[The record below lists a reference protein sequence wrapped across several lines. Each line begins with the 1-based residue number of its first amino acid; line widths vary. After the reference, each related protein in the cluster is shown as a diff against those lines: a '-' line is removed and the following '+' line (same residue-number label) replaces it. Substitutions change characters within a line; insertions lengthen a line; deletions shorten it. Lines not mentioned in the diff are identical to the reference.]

1 MRIAHIS
8 DVHIRNLKYHR
19 EYRAVFEDMYKRLEE
34 LKPDLIVNTGDSAH
48 TKTQISPEFV
58 EMMSDHLQR
67 TSEIAPYHLILGN
80 HDLNLMNSDRQ
91 DAITP
96 IVESINNPEIHLHKK
111 SGRVILP
118 PQDINEARTVNL
130 WVFGIGDQDNYPK
143 PTDWGQHEDDLNI
156 GLFHGSIK
164 SCVTDSNWRMTHTE
178 HDISIFEGLDYVL
191 MGDIHKQQFLDPA
204 GKIGYAGS
212 LIQQNFGEDFDKGML
227 VWDILN
233 KREHK
238 TFPVYLHGSRK
249 FYTLRLTDELRVPD
263 VQIDEG
269 SRIRIAPPMAMT
281 LVQQKEIE
289 KQVKKRF
296 KPHDVI
302 TLSAVNIGG
311 QSATIGKRTVD
322 IENLRQL
329 PIQERLIRDFLKSR
343 VNSHT
348 MMDRILELNRKY
360 QVSFDQT
367 DETSR
372 NVSWRINSIAWGNLF
387 NYGENN
393 VVDFSNIRGLTG
405 IFAPNGKGKSN
416 FIDVLMETCFDK
428 VTKGI
433 SKNIFLIND
442 NKEAATMIADLT
454 AEDKNFV
461 IERTIERLKY
471 GQRKFEKEKE
481 WGKTTCNFY
490 ELDTAGG
497 KELLNDTLRPGTERS
512 IRSKLGNFEDFMLTG
527 FCSQWNTMDIIACRE
542 TDRKKILFKF
552 LDLDIF
558 EQKGLM
564 ARDESKEWYKR
575 LQILEGDGI
584 EEQATRY
591 KRRIEQLQNEIWTI
605 EQEMDGT
612 KLKVAELEKGIIAL
626 HSQKV
631 KVDCDVDPVKA
642 SAREQRAEQ
651 ELKSLQTAVVE
662 KQKEILNGEQL
673 LGATTLPVWDR
684 AALQATREQL
694 SKLNKELGGI
704 QREREKAEQQYSTH
718 RKSVVLLK
726 EVPCG
731 DEYPQC
737 KFLVNAFDSQKKL
750 PVWSDDLNELR
761 RQEQGVQEQA
771 EAAHKK
777 ASELEQLEKQE
788 VQRDKLEASLGNAKL
803 QLENLR
809 LKVKGAEDMIAQ
821 AKSDRARY
829 EQAAASIR
837 RNRELDMEISGLT
850 TEKSDLQTSDKKS
863 QDSLLE
869 LTSEKGSQAGILEKL
884 NDSLAKLQEV
894 RDVCTAFEHYI
905 FAMGKD
911 GIAYQILTQKLPLI
925 NEEINKVLANAADFG
940 VLIEHDPEEQS
951 IRIYLQYGEYK
962 PRLLELGG
970 GAEKMLASIAI
981 RTALLSISNLP
992 KTNMFIIDEGF
1003 GKLDPEKMESVNRMF
1018 DYLKTVFEHVIVIS
1032 HIDTMKDMVDNIIEI
1047 TTDDEGYSH
1056 IEV

>member
-1 MRIAHIS
+1 M
-8 DVHIRNLKYHR
+8 KYHR
-19 EYRAVFEDMYKRLEE
+19 EYRAVFEDLYKRLAE

-58 EMMSDHLQR
+58 EMMSEHLQR
-67 TSEIAPYHLILGN
+67 TAEIAPYHLILGN

-111 SGRVILP
+111 SGRIILP

-143 PTDWGQHEDDLNI
+143 PTDWGQCEDDLNI

-164 SCVTDSNWRMTHTE
+164 SCITDSNWRMTHTE

-212 LIQQNFGEDFDKGML
+212 LIQQNFGEDVDKGLL

-249 FYTLRLTDELRVPD
+249 FYTLRLTDELLIPD
-263 VQIDEG
+263 VQIDED
-269 SRIRIAPPMAMT
+269 SRVRIAPPMAMT

-289 KQVKKRF
+289 KQVKRRF
-296 KPHDVI
+296 KPYDVI

-329 PIQERLIRDFLKSR
+329 PIQDRLIRDFLKGR
-343 VNSHT
+343 VNNQV

-393 VVDFSNIRGLTG
+393 VVDFNNIKGLTG

-584 EEQATRY
+584 EEQAARY
-591 KRRIEQLQNEIWTI
+591 KRRIEELQNEIWTAEEAMRSTK
-605 EQEMDGT
+605 EQI
-612 KLKVAELEKGIIAL
+612 AELEKQTIEL
-626 HSQKV
+626 TSQKV
-631 KVDCDVDPVKA
+631 KVDCDIDPVKTL
-642 SAREQRAEQ
+642 SREQKAEQ
-651 ELKSLQTAVVE
+651 ELKSLQAAIAQ
-662 KQKEILNGEQL
+662 KQKDILNGEQL
-673 LGATTLPVWDR
+673 LGSKIPAPWDKTE
-684 AALQATREQL
+684 LQATRAEL
-694 SKLNKELGGI
+694 STLQKELGGI
-704 QREREKAEQQYSTH
+704 QREREKAEQQYSQH

-750 PVWSDDLNELR
+750 PIWSDELNELR
-761 RQEQGVQEQA
+761 KKEQKLVDHVEGCQKRVE
-771 EAAHKK
+771 EF
-777 ASELEQLEKQE
+777 EQLEKQE
-788 VQRDKLEASLGNAKL
+788 QQREKWEAALSNAKL

-809 LKVKGAEDMIAQ
+809 LKVKGTEDAITQAQ
-821 AKSDRARY
+821 ADRARY
-829 EQAAASIR
+829 DQAASDIR
-837 RNRELDMEISGLT
+837 KNRELDMEIAGLIKDKNALMADERNGQET
-850 TEKSDLQTSDKKS
+850 LLQLSSDR
-863 QDSLLE
+863 
-869 LTSEKGSQAGILEKL
+869 GSQTGILEKL
-884 NDSLAKLQEV
+884 SESLAKLQEV
-894 RDVCTAFEHYI
+894 RNVCTAFEHYI

-925 NEEINKVLANAADFG
+925 NDEINKVLLNAADFG
-940 VLIEHDPEEQS
+940 VQIEHDPEEQS